1 MMGTKG
7 AKGAPRLPKKN
18 TKLLEFNEEIGDFIR
33 KTGTG
38 SGRVRPNI
46 VAVATDRDGFLAPVR
61 GAKEMQGTSM
71 VTWSSLAAKSAS
83 EAAEEVGSVSEE
95 DITMSES
102 SCSATPMPR
111 VD

>member
-1 MMGTKG
+1 
-7 AKGAPRLPKKN
+7 
-18 TKLLEFNEEIGDFIR
+18 
-33 KTGTG
+33 
-38 SGRVRPNI
+38 
-46 VAVATDRDGFLAPVR
+46 VAVATDRDGFLAPVVR
-61 GAKEMQGTSM
+61 GAKEMQGTFM

-83 EAAEEVGSVSEE
+83 ETAEEVGSISEE